1 MRLILT
7 SCLVLALGVLAQ
19 AQTLQSALTPAGTPI
34 RNQASASFIGP
45 NGDPGVAFSGVAET
59 RVSPIHGMQIK
70 PDAGNAATSSGSNF
84 ALAAD
89 ASNDRIATP
98 GGTVNFAYTLTNTGN
113 APDRYTLWAVQ
124 FAGDG
129 FDLSNLRIVIDSN
142 ENGLIDNG
150 ELDFATSLELNANAH
165 ASIIVSGQAP
175 STNTGARAKLD
186 LIGTRLTETGLNDPS
201 VFENNNIARATINS
215 DANLILNKE
224 ARLLTDGRI
233 KYRVFGSN
241 QGARAARSSLGGVI
255 VDGTLYFGILLSDAL
270 PANTVLDLL
279 ETPTATAGGATAARV
294 IYQVGFGTWTAT
306 PSATASS
313 IGLFIPDQNPTTGSP
328 VSDTLNISGGYAL
341 TFHVRAKPG
350 LRAGTAIANT
360 ALIQYRDGTNT
371 ERETISNTTLTG
383 APSLSGAMIG
393 PQSQPTGAASGTYNF
408 TDPSSNMTW
417 TISRSRNGNDQSD
430 QQNIASSNG
439 STVSFVNTVQNTGNA
454 RDTLNVRFDP
464 SDISSI
470 LPAGSSVQI
479 FAPDGITPITNGLI
493 LEPNETADVIVR
505 LKLPPNSSNPN
516 SSNPN
521 SSTPNASAVIRTT
534 SSNDPNKTDITRNTV
549 GNLPKP
555 DVLIGPFGVAN
566 ASEFPDPADKQT
578 LEPFEGTFARF
589 PQTVRNNGNISDV
602 MNLSLETPLQPGF
615 TARWLAA
622 DGTPLTDTNNDGLVD
637 TGLRPTGSE
646 VNVILEITL
655 PDGTT
660 GNNGGLGW
668 LFVAKVSSS
677 ADRSNSNR
685 TLDVISKVRA
695 SSEIWTIRKSV
706 SSDGGAPA
714 VLAPEAKLIYT
725 LSVSNIGSLIQHDV
739 RVSDTLNEWLEAP
752 TKISDLS
759 VIDANGSSVA
769 ISVKYDSQ
777 TRKLEWTIPDFPANT
792 SLSLRF
798 HTMVLKATPD
808 ATVIPNT
815 ALVLS
820 RDVPRALTSNRV
832 DVAVISPILTLN
844 KVALEGS
851 VSIGGVVQFEIEAH
865 NNSGDAAL
873 SKLTISDFMPVGL
886 IYRSGSSRLNN
897 QPMPDPEVVTTNGV
911 QTLRWNIGDLPAKAS
926 LKVRFAA
933 TATPAFPGE
942 VVNQATAR
950 AIAANGA
957 IIVESNKARAAV
969 KRANGIFNSSST
981 VIGRVYFDTDGNKRF
996 DAGTD
1001 EVLPNARIYLSN
1013 GRYAITDNQGLY
1025 SFPDLEPGRYALRLD
1040 PLTVPFIAARVPD
1053 DQSTPG
1059 TRPVLLE
1066 GTGIISKDFLLLP
1079 PSAAV
1084 SKVRSTVLQLGN
1096 VKLEKKLRQGGAGY
1110 AVELML
1116 TLDRN
1121 VANLTLSDP
1130 LPSNQS
1136 NSNQPGSSPSERTN
1150 LTLERLDQNG
1160 KVLET
1165 ISLPLPGPEIHLGT
1179 LAAGTYRL
1187 TYALLTDLEP
1197 DQAVTDPDLNWNEVA
1212 R

>member
-1 MRLILT
+1 MRLFLAIGIVLT
-7 SCLVLALGVLAQ
+7 LGFHAQ
-19 AQTLQSALTPAGTPI
+19 AQTLTPAGTPI

-45 NGDPGVAFSGVAET
+45 NGDPGVTFSGVAET
-59 RVSPIHGMQIK
+59 RVSPVHGMQIK
-70 PDAGNAATSSGSNF
+70 PDAGNAPASSGSNF

-98 GGTVNFAYTLTNTGN
+98 GGTVSFAYTLTNTGN
-113 APDRYTLWAVQ
+113 TADRYSLSALQ

-142 ENGLIDNG
+142 ENGLIDNND
-150 ELDFATSLELNANAH
+150 LDFATSLELNANTH

-175 STNTGARAKLD
+175 ITNNGARAKLD
-186 LIGTRLTETGLNDPS
+186 LIGTRLTDTGLNDPN
-201 VFENNNIARATINS
+201 VFDNNNIARATINS

-241 QGARAARSSLGGVI
+241 QGARAARSSLSGVI
-255 VDGTLYFGILLSDAL
+255 VDGTLYFGILLSDAV
-270 PANTVLDLL
+270 PANAVLDLL

-313 IGLFIPDQNPTTGSP
+313 IGLFIPDKNATTGSP
-328 VSDTLNISGGYAL
+328 VTDTLNISGGYEL

-371 ERETISNTTLTG
+371 ERETISNTTLTST
-383 APSLSGAMIG
+383 PTLSGAMIG
-393 PQSQPTGAASGTYNF
+393 PQSQPTGAANGTYNF
-408 TDPSSNMTW
+408 VDPSSNTLW
-417 TISRSRNGNDQSD
+417 TISRSRNGNDQTD
-430 QQNIASSNG
+430 QQNIESSNG
-439 STVSFVNTVQNTGNA
+439 SNTVSFVNTVQNTGNA
-454 RDTLNVRFDP
+454 RDTLYVRFDP

-479 FAPDGITPITNGLI
+479 YTPDGITPITNGLI
-493 LEPNETADVIVR
+493 LEPFETADVIVR
-505 LKLPPNSSNPN
+505 VTLPLNSS
-516 SSNPN
+516 S
-521 SSTPNASAVIRTT
+521 PNASAVIRTT
-534 SSNDPNKTDITRNTV
+534 SSNDPTKTDITRNTV

-555 DVLIGPFGVAN
+555 DVLIGPFGAAN
-566 ASEFPDPADKQT
+566 ANEFPDPADKQT
-578 LEPFEGTFARF
+578 LEPFEGAVARF

-602 MNLSLETPLQPGF
+602 MNLSLETPLQPWF

-637 TGLRPTGSE
+637 TGPRPAGSE

-668 LFVAKVSSS
+668 LFVAKVTSS

-695 SSEIWTIRKSV
+695 SSEIWTVTKSV
-706 SSDGGAPA
+706 SSDAGAPA

-725 LSVSNIGSLIQHDV
+725 LSVSNVGSLIQNDV
-739 RVSDTLNEWLEAP
+739 RVSDTLNEWLAAP
-752 TKISDLS
+752 TKISDVS
-759 VIDANGSSVA
+759 VVDANGSSVTLSA
-769 ISVKYDSQ
+769 RYDAQ
-777 TRKLEWTIPDFPANT
+777 TRKLEWTIPEFPANT
-792 SLSLRF
+792 SLSLTF
-798 HTMVLKATPD
+798 HTAVLKGTPD

-815 ALVLS
+815 ALVSS
-820 RDVPRALTSNRV
+820 RDVPKAQTSNRV
-832 DVAVISPILTLN
+832 DVAVISPVLKLN
-844 KVALEGS
+844 KIALEGS
-851 VSIGGVVQFEIEAH
+851 VSIGGVVQFEIEAR

-873 SKLTISDFMPVGL
+873 SRLTISDFMPVGL
-886 IYRSGSSRLNN
+886 VYRSGSSRLNN
-897 QPMPDPEVVTTNGV
+897 QPMPDPEVITENGL
-911 QTLRWNIGDLPAKAS
+911 QTLRWNLGDLPAGAS
-926 LKVRFAA
+926 AKVRFAA

-942 VVNQATAR
+942 VINQATAR

-957 IIVESNKARAAV
+957 IIVESNKARASV
-969 KRANGIFNSSST
+969 KRANGIFSSSST
-981 VIGRVYFDTDGNKRF
+981 VVGRVYFDTDGNKRF
-996 DAGTD
+996 DAGRD

-1013 GRYAITDNQGLY
+1013 GRYAISDNQGLY
-1025 SFPDLEPGRYALRLD
+1025 SFPNLEPGRYALRLD
-1040 PLTVPFIAARVPD
+1040 PLTVPFIAARIPD
-1053 DQSTPG
+1053 DQCAPG
-1059 TRPVLLE
+1059 TRPLLLE
-1066 GTGIISKDFLLLP
+1066 GDGIITKDFLLLP

-1084 SKVRSTVLQLGN
+1084 SKVRSTVLQLGSTN
-1096 VKLEKKLRQGGAGY
+1096 SGSTNSGSANSGSVRLEKKLRQGGAGY
-1110 AVELML
+1110 AVELTL

-1130 LPSNQS
+1130 LP
-1136 NSNQPGSSPSERTN
+1136 SNQPGSSPSERTN

-1160 KVLET
+1160 NVLET
-1165 ISLPLPGPEIHLGT
+1165 VHLPLESGTEILLGT